1 MSSAAALSS
10 EVPDELR
17 CPIGYELFKD
27 PVLAGDGF
35 NYERAQIVRWFQ
47 NHATSPKTNAVLP
60 NTTLT
65 PNHEL
70 RTRCLE
76 WKELHSTEAGFKK
89 QLIAI
94 TGALLT
100 AETPAD
106 ALAAVSKIG
115 DLLELAR
122 SQNFL
127 ILGPAG
133 VAKLL
138 NQAQF
143 TNAVDD
149 QVASAF
155 AVLQSQSAAHVGE
168 FQEKYRHLQTER
180 SANAAAAQTFAGSN
194 EAILRDMT
202 KAEQKEAVAKRK
214 DAAAKKKL
222 DAAQAAWEKTTA
234 AVRSAQAET
243 GRLQKSLETNAKE
256 KQSFGKLEED
266 LAAQSKA
273 VIKMLEAVGEQ
284 VNDEAQAVEGG
295 EGGASSSSSSSS
307 SGSTSKRKG
316 RGSSSRSS
324 TRVSKRAKKGRK
336 N

>member
-1 MSSAAALSS
+1 MEGAALHRGGVQ
-10 EVPDELR
+10 E
-17 CPIGYELFKD
+17 
-27 PVLAGDGF
+27 A
-35 NYERAQIVRWFQ
+35 A
-47 NHATSPKTNAVLP
+47 
-60 NTTLT
+60 
-65 PNHEL
+65 
-70 RTRCLE
+70 
-76 WKELHSTEAGFKK
+76 HS
-89 QLIAI
+89 I

-100 AETPAD
+100 SAETPAD

-202 KAEQKEAVAKRK
+202 KAEQKEAVAMRK
-214 DAAAKKKL
+214 DAAAKKKRDAAKKKL
-222 DAAQAAWEKTTA
+222 DAAQAAWEKTAA
-234 AVRSAQAET
+234 AVRSAQAER

-284 VNDEAQAVEGG
+284 VDDETQAVEGG
-295 EGGASSSSSSSS
+295 DGGASSSSGSS

>member
-1 MSSAAALSS
+1 MSSASAAALSS

-27 PVLAGDGF
+27 PVLAADGF
-35 NYERAQIVRWFQ
+35 NYERAQIARWFQ
-47 NHATSPKTNAVLP
+47 DHATSPKTNAVLP
-60 NTTLT
+60 NKTLT
-65 PNHEL
+65 PNHAL

-94 TGALLT
+94 TGALVT

-127 ILGPAG
+127 ILGSAG
-133 VAKLL
+133 VSKLL

-180 SANAAAAQTFAGSN
+180 SANAAAAQTFAGSD

-202 KAEQKEAVAKRK
+202 KAERKEAVAKRK
-214 DAAAKKKL
+214 VVAAQKKL

-234 AVRSAQAET
+234 AVRSA
-243 GRLQKSLETNAKE
+243 QKSLETNAKE

-284 VNDEAQAVEGG
+284 VDDETQAVEGG
-295 EGGASSSSSSSS
+295 EGGALSSSS

-316 RGSSSRSS
+316 RGFSSRSS
-324 TRVSKRAKKGRK
+324 TRVSKQAKKGRK

>member
-1 MSSAAALSS
+1 MEGAALHRGGVQ
-10 EVPDELR
+10 E
-17 CPIGYELFKD
+17 
-27 PVLAGDGF
+27 A
-35 NYERAQIVRWFQ
+35 A
-47 NHATSPKTNAVLP
+47 
-60 NTTLT
+60 
-65 PNHEL
+65 
-70 RTRCLE
+70 
-76 WKELHSTEAGFKK
+76 HS
-89 QLIAI
+89 I
-94 TGALLT
+94 TGALLTT

-273 VIKMLEAVGEQ
+273 VIKLLEAVGEQ
-284 VNDEAQAVEGG
+284 VDDEAQAVEGG
-295 EGGASSSSSSSS
+295 GGGASSSSS

>member
-1 MSSAAALSS
+1 VYSVCVSADGSRLFSGSGDNSIKVWNIPVSQVSSSSSSMSSAAALSS
-10 EVPDELR
+10 EVPD
-17 CPIGYELFKD
+17 
-27 PVLAGDGF
+27 
-35 NYERAQIVRWFQ
+35 
-47 NHATSPKTNAVLP
+47 ATSPKTNAVLP

-94 TGALLT
+94 TGALVT

-127 ILGPAG
+127 ILGSAG
-133 VAKLL
+133 VSKLL

-180 SANAAAAQTFAGSN
+180 SANAAAAQTFAGSD

-202 KAEQKEAVAKRK
+202 KAERKEAVAKRK
-214 DAAAKKKL
+214 VVAAQKKL

-234 AVRSAQAET
+234 AVRSA
-243 GRLQKSLETNAKE
+243 QKSLETNAKE